1 MYRIENQSCSFRR
14 LLLSSATLA
23 LVGLSGCGVTPNSFG
38 TSPANTSTQITLSG
52 KVHGGQQPISG
63 ATINIFAVG
72 TTGNGSASTSL
83 LNSGTTVTSDANGG
97 FSLTGTYT
105 CPTSAA
111 YVFVTANGGNPGLAA
126 GTNNTAITLMA
137 AVGLCSSLSAS
148 TNIEINELTTVG
160 SIAALFPYMSSY
172 TSMGSTNSDESR
184 LAASMGNVNLYV
196 NTSTGNVPGPA
207 LPTGYSS
214 STTLLVALADAI
226 AACVNSNGSTSTGT
240 ACGLL
245 FTAATPPAGSA
256 PKDTIGALID
266 IMLNPTNNTTGV
278 FNVIPTQPPFATS
291 LTQAPSSWALPVLYP
306 NIQTVQFTSATYS
319 VSENLSSVTLSVE
332 RLNGTSGPV
341 SVNYATAD
349 GTDTTGTTP
358 GNAIQGFT
366 YTNTSGALS
375 WADGDSSNKTITVPV
390 TNEQVSGGSIIFTV
404 TLSSPSGASVG
415 TWGTATVTINDNDAA
430 TVDFIMNAN
439 SYSVNESAG
448 AVTVAVKRQN
458 TETSAATVTYNTTSI
473 PTTLDGFGGSSTSLA
488 QAVGGAACSGATG
501 PDYIT
506 ASGSINWTSST
517 SSPQSVTPITI
528 CDRGLSDGSTRAFL
542 FEIST
547 TTSGVNLGESTYA
560 VITINENDT
569 DPGTI
574 AMGSTTAAVNESS
587 GVAEV
592 LVTRTGGSEGAVTA
606 TYSTANG
613 TAISGTDYTGVTG
626 GTLSWAAGDQ
636 TPRLIDIPVTD
647 ENLTTGSKNFSVN
660 LSSVSGGASLGT
672 ASTVVTINDNDTV
685 TSAVALSAGT
695 YSVNESAGTASIPVV
710 LTGAS
715 SGTVSVTYSTADS
728 TALNGTDY
736 TSASGT
742 LTWSAGSTGAKY
754 VTVPLTNE
762 GLSTGGTKTFNV
774 LLGTLSGTALFGSPT
789 SAIVTINDNDTA
801 SSGGTVQFSASS
813 YSTSESSG
821 TVTISATRTGTSTN
835 AVTVNYATSDYSAT
849 AGTDYSANSGSLSWA
864 SGDTSTKTFT
874 VGLNN
879 VNLYSGSR
887 TFYVKLSSPT
897 GGAVIGANS
906 NASVV
911 ISENDAIAY
920 PTSDTFSNSV
930 DVSYSDTTDPLTYQS
945 LTYIWSQYPANDFGP
960 DPVTYSTSTSMTPI
974 SALPAAG
981 VHPRLLFTAADLP
994 AIQCRL
1000 TGNNCTG
1007 SNTITVSGQLL
1018 YKKLQ
1023 EYDAGLKGIYSDTA
1037 SYTIPDYL
1045 NGAYEGS
1052 HGNTE
1057 MRDYK
1062 DGGSLWYPAN
1072 NVYNDLANGIQPIS
1086 VTTGLTLNTTTI
1098 WPVFAYEALYC
1109 LINNDTAGMQKLLSA
1124 ATFELTN
1131 EQAARIAANT
1141 PTPYIATAGG
1151 GSAGFYFGYIYDWA
1165 YNSMTS
1171 AQLSQWTSEL
1181 QNTSWAADN
1190 YGTLNAA
1197 VASRSNWA
1205 TFTYRT
1211 PQVLDLYGETGYND
1225 VKVAGLQRGMQNFM
1239 TYGIFPSGAYIEG
1252 EAKDQL
1258 GSEGLIMLAR
1268 TGFQNLFQHPNLQA
1282 YVNKFL
1288 PASVIPNPTWTDPGS
1303 VFPAGPFLR
1312 YDLLGGTGQINNVDS
1327 EVLHYMFPN
1336 NQVVDWMYQLQQ
1348 GSNYQSMAIGYSSE
1362 PTGSGAYFDD
1372 LLTGVAYMTDF
1383 NPANTATSL
1392 NLPLS
1397 YFSGERALMMTRSDW
1412 STNAMMLNMHT
1423 REFNGGHPM
1432 DDRNAI
1438 YIFGAGR
1445 GWSAINQMNSNNNA
1459 QSIVNIDAPASTTT
1473 PIAGETKPPVQGVTT
1488 PGRMVDYQDQPYA
1501 TFAVGDASYCWDYI
1515 DTTSNY
1521 GYSPS
1526 EIAAGDF
1533 KVPSGSTYETH
1544 SKNSFAY
1551 TKLVSDEMNTP
1562 LSSLPSWIDYNGLV
1576 TPVTRAPLFS
1586 TPIVKAFRTTG
1597 LVRGPSTG
1605 VTPYGL
1611 VVDDIEVSSSV
1622 AHHYDWQL
1630 LLINDLQIMNETSL
1644 PSSEGVYDITLA
1656 AGGVANPGDPVL
1668 LIRVLD
1674 MNTTCTISPCT
1685 PYILP
1690 VSSTN
1695 TRADSYRPI
1704 FIIPSDSISP
1714 NFKVLIFPYNLGD
1727 TLPTTTWNQAHTGV
1741 TINMPTYTDVI
1752 NFSTAT
1758 SGKTDIN
1765 IVRAGQSLINMNTP
1779 IAPFQ

>member
-1 MYRIENQSCSFRR
+1 
-14 LLLSSATLA
+14 
-23 LVGLSGCGVTPNSFG
+23 
-38 TSPANTSTQITLSG
+38 
-52 KVHGGQQPISG
+52 
-63 ATINIFAVG
+63 
-72 TTGNGSASTSL
+72 
-83 LNSGTTVTSDANGG
+83 VTSNASGG
-97 FSLTGTYT
+97 FTLTGAYS
-105 CPTSAA
+105 CPATPA
-111 YVFVTANGGNPGLAA
+111 YVFVTATGGNPGLGS
-126 GTNNTAITLMA
+126 GTNNTAIAMMTAL
-137 AVGLCSSLSAS
+137 GLCSSLTSS

-160 SIAALFPYMSSY
+160 SVAALFPYMSSY
-172 TSMGSTNSDESR
+172 NSIGSTNADASR
-184 LAASMGNVNLYV
+184 LAAAMGNVNLYV
-196 NTSTGNVPGPA
+196 NTATGMVPGPA

-214 STTLLVALADAI
+214 SSTLLTALADAI
-226 AACVNSNGSTSTGT
+226 SACVNSNGSTTSGT
-240 ACGLL
+240 PCQIL
-245 FTAATPPAGSA
+245 FSAATPPGGSA

-266 IMLNPTNNTTGV
+266 IMLNPSSNPTGV
-278 FNVIPTQPPFATS
+278 FNVIPASPPFATS
-291 LTQAPSSWALPVLYP
+291 LTQAPSSWALPILYP
-306 NIQTVQFTSATYS
+306 NLQTLQFASATYS
-319 VSENLSSVTLSVE
+319 VGESAGSVALTVA
-332 RLNGTSGPV
+332 RNNGTTGAV

-349 GTDTTGTTP
+349 GTDTAGTTP
-358 GNAIQGFT
+358 GNAVNGFT
-366 YTNTSGALS
+366 YTATSGTLN
-375 WADGDSSNKTITVPV
+375 WAAGDSSNKTINVPI
-390 TNEQVSGGSIIFTV
+390 TNENVAGSSIIFTV
-404 TLSSPSGASVG
+404 TLSGPSGATVG
-415 TWGTATVTINDNDAA
+415 TWGTATVTINDNAPA
-430 TVDFIMNAN
+430 TVDFVTNAN

-448 AVTVAVKRQN
+448 SVTVAVKRQN
-458 TETSAATVTYNTTSI
+458 TETTAATVSYSTTTL
-473 PTTLDGFGGSSTSLA
+473 PTTLDGFGGTSASLA
-488 QAVGGAACSGATG
+488 QAVGGTACSGASG

-506 ASGSINWTSST
+506 ATGTINWTSST
-517 SSPQSVTPITI
+517 SSPQSVPPITI
-528 CDRGLSDGSTRAFL
+528 CDRGLSDGSTKSFL
-542 FEIST
+542 FQISA
-547 TTSGVNLGESTYA
+547 TTSGVDLGENTYS
-560 VITINENDT
+560 VITINDNDT

-574 AMGSTTAAVNESS
+574 ALASTTAAVNENA

-592 LVTRTGGSEGAVTA
+592 LVTRTGGSTGAVTA

-613 TAISGTDYTGVTG
+613 TAVSGTDYAGVSA
-626 GTLSWAAGDQ
+626 GTISWAAGDQ
-636 TPRLIDIPVTD
+636 TPRLIDIPITD
-647 ENLTTGSKNFSVN
+647 ENLTSGSKSFSINLSNVTGS
-660 LSSVSGGASLGT
+660 ASLGT
-672 ASTVVTINDNDTV
+672 ATTVVTISDNDTV
-685 TSAVALSAGT
+685 TGTVALTAGT
-695 YSVNESAGTASIPVV
+695 YTVNESAGTASIPVS

-715 SGTVSVTYSTADS
+715 SGSVSVTYSTADS
-728 TALNGTDY
+728 TALSGTDY
-736 TSASGT
+736 TAASGT
-742 LTWSAGSTGAKY
+742 LTWAAGMTGTQHI
-754 VTVPLTNE
+754 TVPLANE

-774 LLGTLSGTALFGSPT
+774 LLGTLTGTALFGSPT

-801 SSGGTVQFSASS
+801 GNGGTIQFAASS

-874 VGLNN
+874 VGLND
-879 VNLYSGSR
+879 VNLYSGTRS
-887 TFYVKLSSPT
+887 FYVKLSSPT

-906 NASVV
+906 SSSVV
-911 ISENDAIAY
+911 IGENDAIAY

-930 DVSYSDTTDPLTYQS
+930 NVSYSDTTDPVTNEP
-945 LTYIWSQYPANDFGP
+945 LTYIWSQYPANDYGP
-960 DPVTYSTSTSMTPI
+960 DPVTYNTTTSMTPI

-1000 TGNNCTG
+1000 TGNNCMG
-1007 SNTITVSGQLL
+1007 SNTVTVSGQLL

-1023 EYDAGLKGIYSDTA
+1023 QYDAGLKGIYSDTA

-1062 DGGSLWYPAN
+1062 DAGSLWYPAN

-1131 EQAARIAANT
+1131 EQTARTAANT
-1141 PTPYIATAGG
+1141 PTPYVATAGSG
-1151 GSAGFYFGYIYDWA
+1151 NAGFYFGYIYDWA

-1181 QNTSWAADN
+1181 QNTTWAADN

-1211 PQVLDLYGETGYND
+1211 PQILDLYGETGYND
-1225 VKVAGLQRGMQNFM
+1225 IKLAGLQRGMQNFM

-1258 GSEGLIMLAR
+1258 GAEALIMLAR

-1288 PASVIPNPTWTDPGS
+1288 PASVIPNPAWTDPGS
-1303 VFPAGPFLR
+1303 SFPPGPFLR
-1312 YDLLGGTGQINNVDS
+1312 YDLLGGTGEMNNVDS

-1336 NQVVDWMYQLQQ
+1336 NPVVDWMYQLQQ
-1348 GSNYQSMAIGYSSE
+1348 GSNYQSMAIGYSSVV
-1362 PTGSGAYFDD
+1362 TGDGAYFDD

-1397 YFSGERALMMTRSDW
+1397 YFSGERALMMARSDW

-1445 GWSAINQMNSNNNA
+1445 GWSAINQHNSLNNA
-1459 QSIVNIDAPASTTT
+1459 QSIVNIDAPASSTT
-1473 PIAGETKPPVQGVTT
+1473 PIAGETTPPVQGVTT
-1488 PGRMVDYQDQPYA
+1488 PGRMVDFQDQPYA

-1515 DTTSNY
+1515 DTTSNG

-1576 TPVTRAPLFS
+1576 TPVTRAPLFA
-1586 TPIVKAFRTTG
+1586 TPIVKAYRTAG
-1597 LVRGPSTG
+1597 LVRGPSSG

-1611 VVDDIEVSSSV
+1611 VVDDIEVSSTV

-1630 LLINDLQIMNETSL
+1630 LLVNYLQIMNETSL

-1656 AGGVANPGDPVL
+1656 PGGVANPGDPVL

-1690 VSSTN
+1690 ISSTN

-1704 FIIPSDSISP
+1704 FIIPSDSTSP
-1714 NFKVLIFPYNLGD
+1714 NYKVLIFPYNLGD
-1727 TLPTTTWNQAHTGV
+1727 TLPTTTWNEAHTAV
-1741 TINMPTYTDVI
+1741 TVNMPTYTDVI
-1752 NFSTAT
+1752 NFSSAT

-1765 IVRAGQSLINMNTP
+1765 ILRGGQSILNMNTP